1 MKIKLGNKKGDPV
14 FDPRDEFIRAMLR
27 NFEAADADR
36 DGVVTFSGKLMS
48 KAGNSP
54 VFSNWK
60 CMQIFDKLSE
70 YYLSPNHLI

>member
-36 DGVVTFSGKLMS
+36 DGVVTFSGKL
-48 KAGNSP
+48 K
-54 VFSNWK
+54 
-60 CMQIFDKLSE
+60 ILYE
-70 YYLSPNHLI
+70 YLSPNHLI